1 MQILLIN
8 KNDIKG
14 ISFGFLNQRNYNL
27 EQEKESIK
35 KGDFNY
41 SIDYNTTLKPFE
53 YKGKGKFYSDLAI
66 VTSNKFDDELEV
78 NQILITEVKDKDEQI
93 TLDDRSQFD
102 DNHIINYEDTTSGKE
117 EQKEEDESIDKF
129 VVICILKIL
138 GSATVTEVLL
148 FTDIGKDYLY
158 QAHAKDN
165 YTSINDNN
173 AVIIAKSTR
182 S

>member
-14 ISFGFLNQRNYNL
+14 ISFGFLNKRNYNL

-53 YKGKGKFYSDLAI
+53 YKGKFYSDLAI

-117 EQKEEDESIDKF
+117 KDESIDN
-129 VVICILKIL
+129 L
-138 GSATVTEVLL
+138 
-148 FTDIGKDYLY
+148 
-158 QAHAKDN
+158 
-165 YTSINDNN
+165 
-173 AVIIAKSTR
+173 
-182 S
+182 